1 MRLNL
6 NRLFRRR
13 KAGGSIVVLIFGVF
27 ACLSG
32 LTATLMGA
40 PLAWWRAREAARLPR
55 PTVAELETLP
65 PGTDALFTGWVPAS
79 DFDLNLPHGL
89 VLYKVERAAETEGT
103 ATPGPSATWVLET
116 PPQDRI
122 RFQLTEDDAVTL
134 QLPEDV
140 SFANAHV
147 SFANAHVFETQE
159 DGVTR
164 RYTGYLPDQ
173 TLTVEGTWERPNL
186 VTARALTAGPPDAYV
201 AHLRRQPGQ
210 LAVGGAVCGGMG
222 FVLLVVAAGLRLLGK

>member
-6 NRLFRRR
+6 SRLFRRR
-13 KAGGSIVVLIFGVF
+13 KAGLSIVVLMFGIF

-55 PTVAELETLP
+55 PLVTDLEALP

-79 DFDLNLPHGL
+79 EFDLNRPHGL
-89 VLYKVERAAETEGT
+89 VLYKVERAAESEGT
-103 ATPGPSATWVLET
+103 ATPGPSTPWVLET
-116 PPQDRI
+116 PPRDRI
-122 RFQLTEDDAVTL
+122 RFQLTENDAVTL

-140 SFANAHV
+140 A
-147 SFANAHVFETQE
+147 FANAHVFEAQE

-173 TLTVEGTWERPNL
+173 TLTVEGTWERADF
-186 VTARALTAGPPDAYV
+186 VTAQSLYAGPPDAYV

-210 LAVGGAVCGGMG
+210 LALGGALCGGTG
-222 FVLLVVAAGLRLLGK
+222 FVLLLVAAILRLLGK

>member
-6 NRLFRRR
+6 SRLFRRR
-13 KAGGSIVVLIFGVF
+13 KAGLSIVVLMFGIF

-55 PTVAELETLP
+55 PLVTDLEALP

-79 DFDLNLPHGL
+79 EFDLNRPHGL
-89 VLYKVERAAETEGT
+89 VLYKVERAAESEGT
-103 ATPGPSATWVLET
+103 ATPGPSTPWVLET
-116 PPQDRI
+116 PPRDRI
-122 RFQLTEDDAVTL
+122 RFQLTENDAVTL

-140 SFANAHV
+140 A
-147 SFANAHVFETQE
+147 FANAHVFEAQE

-173 TLTVEGTWERPNL
+173 TLTVEGTWERADF
-186 VTARALTAGPPDAYV
+186 VTAQSLYAGPPDAYV

-210 LAVGGAVCGGMG
+210 LALGGALCGGTG
-222 FVLLVVAAGLRLLGK
+222 FVLLLVAAGLRLLGK